1 MVADEPTTT
10 ARHATFDTLI
20 ATVPIAVVT
29 FQFDPYAHL
38 FGDLTIRW
46 GAIALAGVI
55 VAALLLAGLLA
66 RADGLRMDDV
76 AFVAVGI
83 VPGAVVGGRL
93 GYLIVH
99 AGYYG
104 ATPERLLDPS
114 IGSLELGLAVVGGIL
129 TGSYVASLLGASVG
143 RWQHLAALPVLLA
156 LGAGKLTMVLTGS
169 GQGQPSDG
177 DLATKYLGPGP
188 WGSLVPGLPSLPS
201 QAIEGIATL
210 VVLAGLT
217 LVLMA
222 GTFRKHDGRFFFAA
236 IGLWAIARMVVST
249 TWRDPRVI
257 GTMNAAGLMALT
269 IAIGCGLALVFLA
282 VRQAGNPVDPSS
294 SAERTPALGPPPA
307 LDPRPVADTG
317 RPDPGIRPRS

>member
-1 MVADEPTTT
+1 M
-10 ARHATFDTLI
+10 
-20 ATVPIAVVT
+20 PIAVVT

-76 AFVAVGI
+76 AFVAVGV

-143 RWQHLAALPVLLA
+143 RWQYLARLPV
-156 LGAGKLTMVLTGS
+156 T
-169 GQGQPSDG
+169 
-177 DLATKYLGPGP
+177 
-188 WGSLVPGLPSLPS
+188 
-201 QAIEGIATL
+201 
-210 VVLAGLT
+210 
-217 LVLMA
+217 
-222 GTFRKHDGRFFFAA
+222 
-236 IGLWAIARMVVST
+236 
-249 TWRDPRVI
+249 
-257 GTMNAAGLMALT
+257 
-269 IAIGCGLALVFLA
+269 
-282 VRQAGNPVDPSS
+282 
-294 SAERTPALGPPPA
+294 
-307 LDPRPVADTG
+307 
-317 RPDPGIRPRS
+317 IRPRGRQAHHGLTGTGAGASQARQAWPPPVSDRDRGARSCRACRRCRRRRSRGSPRW